1 MYDVSRSSLAAEEC
15 ADAAAVLRHL
25 RLAGALIAALTVARL
40 LCAGLLPLAS
50 DEAYYW
56 LWSRHLS
63 FGYYDHPPLIA
74 LVIRLG
80 TMLAG
85 DTEFGVRVVGIAL
98 NIPATWAVWRA
109 ATILFRD
116 ARLAADAALYFNLS
130 LIVSVGTLLATIDA
144 PLVAAS
150 AFVLYFL
157 AKLVET
163 GRGAWWLAV
172 GAAMGLGLLSKYSAL
187 FLGVGIAGWLV
198 CTLPGRKWLRTPW
211 PYAGGV
217 VALALFAPVVVW
229 NAQHEW
235 ASFLKQFGRTVVSGW
250 EPLHLL
256 EYLATQVGLAT
267 PSIFI
272 LGIAGLLA
280 CMRGEK
286 RPPALLLA
294 LVLPIGVYFVW
305 HALHARVQGNWTA
318 PAVPAMSLVAAFAA
332 WRLAWK
338 GRAGDLLRWSRV
350 LAVPVG
356 VAATV
361 LIYLHALFGIV
372 PLGNADPVPRL
383 LGVGWRAL
391 AAEIEATREAIGART
406 VLAGDYATT
415 AWLTFYMPAHPDVVQ
430 ITQRF
435 RWVHLPEPDAARFA
449 GPLLIVYREDY
460 TALDY
465 DGPRFA
471 TFEMLKTVARGRR
484 GVAIE
489 SYMLVRAEGPKGDP
503 FNRTPAPERQGWRN

>member
-1 MYDVSRSSLAAEEC
+1 VLDVSRLSQAAERG
-15 ADAAAVLRHL
+15 ADEAAALRHA
-25 RLAGALIAALTVARL
+25 RLAGALIAALVVARL
-40 LCAGLLPLAS
+40 LGAGLLPLAS

-85 DTEFGVRVVGIAL
+85 DTELGVRLVGIAL
-98 NIPATWAVWRA
+98 SVPATWAVWRA
-109 ATILFRD
+109 AAILFRD

-157 AKLVET
+157 AKLVDT

-172 GAAMGLGLLSKYSAL
+172 GAAMGLALLAKYSAL

-198 CTLPGRKWLRTPW
+198 CVPDARRWLRTPW
-211 PYAGGV
+211 PYAGAA

-235 ASFLKQFGRTVVSGW
+235 ASFLKQFGRTAVRGW
-250 EPLHLL
+250 EPLKLL
-256 EYLATQVGLAT
+256 EYLFTQAGVAT
-267 PSIFI
+267 PSIFV
-272 LGIAGLLA
+272 LGVAGLVA
-280 CMRGEK
+280 CVRGK
-286 RPPALLLA
+286 TRPPPLLVA
-294 LVLPIGVYFVW
+294 LVLPMGAYFAW
-305 HALHARVQGNWTA
+305 HALHTRVQGNWTA
-318 PAVPAMSLVAAFAA
+318 PVVPAMALVAAFAA
-332 WRLAWK
+332 WRLAWQ
-338 GRAGDLLRWSRV
+338 GWAGDMLRWSRI
-350 LAVPVG
+350 LAVPLG
-356 VAATV
+356 VAVTV

-372 PLGNADPVPRL
+372 PLGKADPVPRL

-391 AAEIEATREAIGART
+391 AAEVETTRAAVGAQT
-406 VLAGDYATT
+406 ILAGDYATT
-415 AWLTFYMPAHPDVVQ
+415 AWLTFYLPAHPDVIQ

-435 RWVHLPEPDAARFA
+435 RWVHLPEPDPARFI

-460 TALDY
+460 SALDY
-465 DGPRFA
+465 DRARFA
-471 TFEMLKTVARGRR
+471 TFEVLKTVARGRS
-484 GVAIE
+484 GAPAE
-489 SYMLVRAEGPKGDP
+489 TYMLVRAQGPKGDALD
-503 FNRTPAPERQGWRN
+503 RTPPPERQSSRD